1 MAATVDRDAVASS
14 AATVESTAPM
24 DEGPAARPALGS
36 WERYYDT
43 VAVAGG
49 TQFVSCAPSH
59 VCVVRLAPAHPA
71 FGDGVVPLRL
81 RFAVAASGLSG
92 KKKRGAVEVMPDDV
106 VAHVECESGE
116 TFPVVAGIRGRVLE
130 LNEAAAPA
138 DLLGRDGYVAIVLA
152 HHKDVAR
159 LKAGDAAPAEPAAA
173 PSPGPN
179 D

>member
-1 MAATVDRDAVASS
+1 MAAAIDRDAMASS

-24 DEGPAARPALGS
+24 DADPAARPALGS

-71 FGDGVVPLRL
+71 FGAGVVPLRL

-92 KKKRGAVEVMPDDV
+92 KKKRGAVEVMPDDI
-106 VAHVECESGE
+106 VARVECEGGAAY
-116 TFPVVAGIRGRVLE
+116 PVVAGIRGRVLE

-152 HHKDVAR
+152 RHKDVAR
-159 LKAGDAAPAEPAAA
+159 LKAGDAAPTDAAA
-173 PSPGPN
+173 RPPGPN

>member
-1 MAATVDRDAVASS
+1 MAAAIDRDAAASS
-14 AATVESTAPM
+14 AATVESM
-24 DEGPAARPALGS
+24 DADPAARPALGS

-71 FGDGVVPLRL
+71 FCDGVVPLRL

-92 KKKRGAVEVMPDDV
+92 KKKRGAVEVMPGDV
-106 VAHVECESGE
+106 VAHIECESGE

-152 HHKDVAR
+152 HHKDVTR
-159 LKAGDAAPAEPAAA
+159 LKAGESAGDAAEPAAA
-173 PSPGPN
+173 RPPGPN